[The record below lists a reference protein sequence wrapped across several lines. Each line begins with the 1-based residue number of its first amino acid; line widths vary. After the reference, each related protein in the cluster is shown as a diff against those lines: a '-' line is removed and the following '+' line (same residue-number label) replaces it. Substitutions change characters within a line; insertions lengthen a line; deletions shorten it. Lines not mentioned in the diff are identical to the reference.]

1 MNSVSKAADRGGAGD
16 GAIGSNPG
24 GRGAIKGAAPQAAS
38 IAFDLA
44 IAPPIAKRVEHA
56 VESANGT
63 RNDEYYWLRDDD
75 PKAKRAEVMDYL
87 RAERAYTDAVMAPQA
102 PLRESLVREMRAR
115 IKEDD
120 SSVPQ
125 YDNGYWYWRRYD
137 AGAEYP
143 VYVRQRGDAAA
154 ADENAAIETLLDGVA
169 LSREH
174 AFFSIGVMAVSP
186 DNQWLAW
193 TQDITG
199 RRMSTLHIKNLGTGE
214 TLADEVAG
222 VLEYAVWANDNRT
235 LYYLKQDPVLLQS
248 GPVYRHVR
256 GTSEAADTLVYDEAD
271 KTLFTGLE
279 RSASRRWILIRIEG
293 FDVTEVQAIELGA
306 ESAAHDPSPPRVI
319 LPRTLGVRNYAD
331 HLNSRWIFR
340 SNDGA
345 KNFKLV
351 QAPESAPA
359 DRTQWHELVPGR
371 SDATL
376 EGFSLFDNVIALQ
389 ERVDANARVRLLP
402 WGQGSG
408 AAKERVVLADEPA
421 FAMELGN
428 NPDPAAQSVRY
439 SYSSMVTPSS
449 VFDVD
454 LVTGQRTLRK
464 EQVVIGYDRGRYV
477 SERVWA
483 PARDGKK
490 IPVSLAYRID
500 LFRRDGSAP
509 LALIGYGAYGVCYDP
524 YLSSN
529 RLSLIDRGFVFAI
542 AHVRGGAEL
551 GQDWY
556 DDGRLMHKR
565 NTFNDFVD
573 VTDFLVRERYAAGER
588 VFASG
593 GSAGGLLT
601 AAIANEAGAKY
612 RGIALHVPF
621 VDVVTTM
628 LDESIPLTTNE
639 WTQWGDPRERD
650 AYHYLLSYSPYD
662 NIAARDYPPMLIT
675 TGLWDSQVQYFEPAK
690 FVARL
695 RAKKTDR
702 NPLLFH
708 INLDAGHGGKSGGSN
723 SSRRRRWSL
732 RFFSPWQEL
741 RTSAFQRDEKLPHR
755 SLRLA
760 SRSAPFSAGDPTG
773 SEYAADL
780 LGTR

>member
-1 MNSVSKAADRGGAGD
+1 MKSVTSAFARSAADRIAGHSSAAAAQNGA
-16 GAIGSNPG
+16 ARQAGSN
-24 GRGAIKGAAPQAAS
+24 
-38 IAFDLA
+38 AFDLA
-44 IAPPIAKRVEHA
+44 VAPPVAKRVDHA
-56 VESANGT
+56 VESPHGA

-75 PKAKRAEVMDYL
+75 PRAKRAEVMDYL
-87 RAERAYTDAVMAPQA
+87 RAEHAYTDLVMAPQA
-102 PLRESLVREMRAR
+102 RLRELLVREMRAR

-120 SSVPQ
+120 SSAPQ

-143 VYVRQRGDAAA
+143 VYVRQRGAAA
-154 ADENAAIETLLDGVA
+154 ARDENAAIETLLDGVA
-169 LSREH
+169 LSRDH
-174 AFFSIGVMAVSP
+174 AFFSIGAVAVSP
-186 DNQWLAW
+186 DNEWLAW

-199 RRMSTLHIKNLGTGE
+199 RRMSTLHIKNLRTGE
-214 TLADEVAG
+214 TQTDEIAG

-248 GPVYRHVR
+248 GPVYRHTR
-256 GTSEAADTLVYDEAD
+256 GTSTAADTLVYDESD

-293 FDVTEVQAIELGA
+293 FDVTEVRAIELGA
-306 ESAAHDPSPPRVI
+306 EGAVHQPMPPRVI
-319 LPRTLGVRNYAD
+319 LPRLSGVRNYAD
-331 HLNSRWIFR
+331 HLHGCWILR

-345 KNFKLV
+345 RNFKLV
-351 QAPESAPA
+351 QAPESVPA
-359 DRTQWHELVPGR
+359 DRAQWRELVPGR
-371 SDATL
+371 SEATL

-402 WGQGSG
+402 WGQRSG
-408 AAKERVVLADEPA
+408 AATECVVLADEPA
-421 FAMELGN
+421 FAMELGY
-428 NPDPAAQSVRY
+428 NPDPAAHAVRY

-464 EQVVIGYDRGRYV
+464 EQVVIGYDRSRYA
-477 SERVWA
+477 SERAWA
-483 PARDGKK
+483 LARDGKK
-490 IPVSLAYRID
+490 IPVSLAYRRD

-565 NTFNDFVD
+565 NTFHDFID
-573 VTDFLVRERYAAGER
+573 VTDFLVRERYAARER

-628 LDESIPLTTNE
+628 LDDSIPLTKNE
-639 WTQWGDPRERD
+639 WTQWGDPRGRD

-662 NIAARDYPPMLIT
+662 NIAARDYPPMLVT

-695 RAKKTDR
+695 RAKKTDH

-708 INLDAGHGGKSGGSN
+708 INLDAGHGGKSG
-723 SSRRRRWSL
+723 
-732 RFFSPWQEL
+732 RFEQLEEAALEF
-741 RTSAFQRDEKLPHR
+741 AFFLT
-755 SLRLA
+755 LA
-760 SRSAPFSAGDPTG
+760 GVA
-773 SEYAADL
+773 E
-780 LGTR
+780 